1 MEKPQL
7 PEDFKEFI
15 QCLNSNKVKYLLVG
29 GWAVGLYGQPR
40 ATKVID
46 FLIFMDKS
54 NLEKLEKALNEFGA
68 PPVDIDYLS
77 EKGNIIR
84 FGVPPIGID
93 IINDADGI
101 DIKDCYSRKE
111 TIMVENIEIAL
122 ISKEDLI
129 INKKSTGRLSDLADV
144 EKLEYIS
151 KKTGMTEK

>member
-1 MEKPQL
+1 MERQQL

-15 QCLNSNKVKYLLVG
+15 QCLNSNNVEYLLVG
-29 GWAVGLYGQPR
+29 GWAVGLYGHPR
-40 ATKVID
+40 ATKDID
-46 FLIFMDKS
+46 FFIFIDKS
-54 NLEKLEKALNEFGA
+54 NLENLEKALNDFGA
-68 PPVDIDYLS
+68 PSVDINYLS

-101 DIKDCYSRKE
+101 DFKDCYSRKE
-111 TIMVENIEIAL
+111 TIMVEDIEIAL

-144 EKLEYIS
+144 EKLECINR
-151 KKTGMTEK
+151 KKTDSA